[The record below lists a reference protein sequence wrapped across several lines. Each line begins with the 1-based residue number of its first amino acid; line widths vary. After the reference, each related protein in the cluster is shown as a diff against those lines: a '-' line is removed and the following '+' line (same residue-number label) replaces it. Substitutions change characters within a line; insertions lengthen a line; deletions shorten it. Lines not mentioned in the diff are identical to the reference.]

1 VVLQH
6 FSVVCNKVHPLM
18 RFGSYC
24 EGMNMSTYDICVE
37 GVQEIAVIH
46 TGRTNNRA
54 LDGSFYA
61 ILTTLDGRGKYVPSP
76 KGTSLTLTLLPY
88 KFLILRS

>member
-1 VVLQH
+1 
-6 FSVVCNKVHPLM
+6 M

-24 EGMNMSTYDICVE
+24 EGMNMSTYDIWVE

-54 LDGSFYA
+54 LGTTVDGSS
-61 ILTTLDGRGKYVPSP
+61 TVQ
-76 KGTSLTLTLLPY
+76 
-88 KFLILRS
+88 